1 MLEVG
6 NYYTGKVVGARYK
19 CLEIK
24 AGKAE
29 IWVHV
34 DISPENQFLITKNNG
49 IPENA
54 KTLSC
59 IVIQDLKYQ
68 DQYVR
73 LDDQQELRRLTKIF
87 NEQYQKDKPLFSTEA
102 IPGMDA
108 RKFSEIMEKIDK
120 ELQLENPRIP
130 GREIRAMSKVSKEF
144 NIAEFPLKSTD
155 VFPGVYT
162 ADNIATHVYRW
173 FEEKYGNKLNM
184 ENNLAH
190 MILSIKGVQ
199 YKVGFPIL
207 YGTMQILFD
216 PTMRKCNSLGQ
227 KNNPAQLNLAAY
239 IEDLTP
245 KLASALTESEIIQLV
260 TLYGSSYNAI
270 LRYLDSGL
278 PLQQEVLAD
287 LESAVDAF
295 FYVHQQYG
303 QSKWASLQFT
313 EKLLKGFIQSTGNK
327 FQYSHELQTLA
338 KQASDITGI
347 IIDSNLIQQIECKAA
362 VRYSATLV
370 SVDEAIKAHH
380 ASLGVLQCMMNFLD
394 NEGIQGHLRTG
405 K

>member
-1 MLEVG
+1 MLEIG

-19 CLEIK
+19 CLEIED
-24 AGKAE
+24 GKAK
-29 IWVHV
+29 IWVHI
-34 DISPENQFLITKNNG
+34 DISPENQFLVTKNNG
-49 IPENA
+49 MSEMA
-54 KTLSC
+54 KTFSC
-59 IVIQDLKYQ
+59 IYVQDLKYQ

-73 LDDQQELRRLTKIF
+73 LDEQQEIRRLTEIF
-87 NEQYQKDKPLFSTEA
+87 NKQYQQDKPLVSAEA
-102 IPGMDA
+102 IPGLDE
-108 RKFSEIMEKIDK
+108 RRFSEVMEKIDK
-120 ELQLENPRIP
+120 ELQLENHCIS
-130 GREIRAMSKVSKEF
+130 GREIRAMSKVSEEF
-144 NIAEFPLKSTD
+144 NIAEFPLRSSD
-155 VFPGVYT
+155 IVPGVYT
-162 ADNIATHVYRW
+162 VDNIATHVYKW

-216 PTMRKCNSLGQ
+216 PTMRKYNSLGQ

-270 LRYLDSGL
+270 LRYRDSGL
-278 PLQQEVLAD
+278 PFQQEVLAD

-313 EKLLKGFIQSTGNK
+313 EKLLKGLIQSTGNK

-370 SVDEAIKAHH
+370 SADEAIKAHH
-380 ASLGVLQCMMNFLD
+380 ASLEVLRCMMDFLG
-394 NEGIQGHLRTG
+394 NEGIQGQLMTN